1 MVVHNKRLIS
11 GPKIRKAGAWPGVDK
26 MSEDDTRTEN
36 GDRIYDLVDVVEEG
50 PRKPTPEAVLNEEI
64 IRKVEEISEKVARQ
78 MFPRIAERIIREEI
92 EELKKKIDDE

>member
-1 MVVHNKRLIS
+1 M
-11 GPKIRKAGAWPGVDK
+11 AGARLGINR
-26 MSEDDTRTEN
+26 MSEDDTRMKD

-50 PRKPTPEAVLNEEI
+50 PREPAPEAVLNEEI

-78 MFPRIAERIIREEI
+78 MFPRIAERIIKEEI

>member
-1 MVVHNKRLIS
+1 VAVL
-11 GPKIRKAGAWPGVDK
+11 KAGARLGIDR
-26 MSEDDTRTEN
+26 MSEDDNRMKD

-50 PRKPTPEAVLNEEI
+50 PREPAPEAVLNEEI

-78 MFPRIAERIIREEI
+78 MFPRIAERIIKEEI

>member
-1 MVVHNKRLIS
+1 
-11 GPKIRKAGAWPGVDK
+11 
-26 MSEDDTRTEN
+26 MSEGDNRVKD

-50 PRKPTPEAVLNEEI
+50 AREPAPEAILNEEI

-78 MFPRIAERIIREEI
+78 MFPRIAERVIKEEI

>member
-1 MVVHNKRLIS
+1 MAVL
-11 GPKIRKAGAWPGVDK
+11 KAGARLGIDR
-26 MSEDDTRTEN
+26 MSEDDNRMKD

-50 PRKPTPEAVLNEEI
+50 PREPAPEAVLNEEI

-78 MFPRIAERIIREEI
+78 MFPRIAERIIKEEI

>member
-1 MVVHNKRLIS
+1 VAVLE
-11 GPKIRKAGAWPGVDK
+11 AGARLGIDR
-26 MSEDDTRTEN
+26 MSEDDNRMKD

-50 PRKPTPEAVLNEEI
+50 PREPAPEAVLNEEI

-78 MFPRIAERIIREEI
+78 MFPRIAERIIKEEI